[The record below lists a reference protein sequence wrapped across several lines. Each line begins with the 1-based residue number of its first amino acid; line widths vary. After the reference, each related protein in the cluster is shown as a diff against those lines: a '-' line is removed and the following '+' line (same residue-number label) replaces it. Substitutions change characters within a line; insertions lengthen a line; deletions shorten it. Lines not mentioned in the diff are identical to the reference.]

1 MQSPLE
7 KNVLLFPELWILSG
21 TGPYGW
27 YKSRCGVTPHELR
40 HRIHSCHPPNLP
52 DKPANFPI
60 TCGAIRYRRAKWETR
75 GEEGP
80 VHANYLIKPEMC
92 LPCLLLH
99 WFSVVSLERAVTP
112 VLLASQGLHRISH
125 VLFIL
130 PTPTPQ
136 PPSFLS
142 PPAGKQ
148 TGLSASQ
155 LHCCWYYPA
164 VCLPAEPPPAPVWVE
179 GAAPG
184 RDTAKSSFV
193 FISLWFSVKCRA
205 GSDTIAENCL
215 PFAPTAHLSAL
226 IVRLTEWVYRNCLC
240 SVPFKVSERWRRRAV
255 NHILKCTNHLGGYPD
270 ELFGEGCNSW

>member
-1 MQSPLE
+1 MPSTKSPWQACQFSNYLWRHPLSEGQSAL
-7 KNVLLFPELWILSG
+7 
-21 TGPYGW
+21 
-27 YKSRCGVTPHELR
+27 
-40 HRIHSCHPPNLP
+40 
-52 DKPANFPI
+52 
-60 TCGAIRYRRAKWETR
+60 KWETR

-148 TGLSASQ
+148 TGLSPSQ

-164 VCLPAEPPPAPVWVE
+164 VCLSACRASSCSRL
-179 GAAPG
+179 G
-184 RDTAKSSFV
+184 RRSSTGKRHGQIFIC
-193 FISLWFSVKCRA
+193 FHISLIFSEMPCWKWYHSWKLPSVCAHCSFICTYSQAYRVSLQKLPAQRA
-205 GSDTIAENCL
+205 I
-215 PFAPTAHLSAL
+215 
-226 IVRLTEWVYRNCLC
+226 
-240 SVPFKVSERWRRRAV
+240 
-255 NHILKCTNHLGGYPD
+255 
-270 ELFGEGCNSW
+270 